1 MEIFKRIKKPIEQLK
16 KSMKNALDKVVLFLE
31 EKEVKIDKIR
41 IRQTIIAVK
50 QRYSDL
56 QKIRENY

>member
-41 IRQTIIAVK
+41 IRQKIIAVK